1 MTRRKLWLWAD
12 SRASGSKKNKFVTP
26 ILAKSRKRGLDII
39 YTAQSFRQIDVRI
52 RTITDIICIPQCND
66 SDPPRRLAMRMYNQ
80 SMMLQKTYK
89 LRMPFLAYVMQMY
102 DTTEEIHQ
110 LEMKAQEKELEEAV
124 EVVKKPMRKEPKET
138 IVFE

>member
-1 MTRRKLWLWAD
+1 
-12 SRASGSKKNKFVTP
+12 
-26 ILAKSRKRGLDII
+26 
-39 YTAQSFRQIDVRI
+39 
-52 RTITDIICIPQCND
+52 
-66 SDPPRRLAMRMYNQ
+66 MRMYNQ